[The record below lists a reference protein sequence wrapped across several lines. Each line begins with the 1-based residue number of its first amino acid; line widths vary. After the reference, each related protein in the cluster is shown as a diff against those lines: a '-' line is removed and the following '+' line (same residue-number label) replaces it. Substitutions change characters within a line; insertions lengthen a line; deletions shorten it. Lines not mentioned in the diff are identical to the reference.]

1 MIQKTK
7 SLANLRQ
14 RRQAHARSASQQRKS
29 HMLNFNY
36 EQRQSSAL
44 WGLVLAA
51 GDGKRLQNY
60 IRHTHALDLPKQYVS
75 FVGQRSMLEHTYDR
89 AEQLIPPKRIL
100 TVVGQ
105 HHLRHSEVRRQLAQR
120 PSENII
126 VQPDNKET
134 GPGIF
139 LPLMHL
145 FKRSP
150 QAIVALFPS
159 DHFILEEAR
168 FMDHVALAA
177 RAVSHKPSTI
187 ALLAMEADAP
197 EVEYGYIVPRSEP
210 DQITLWGTRGAAK
223 FVEKP
228 NTALAQE
235 IVKAGG
241 LWNTMIMVFKART
254 LLEMLATLNP
264 PVARLFARV
273 FDAIGTPAELETVEA
288 VYQLLEP
295 MNFSKDFL
303 EKVADAYPDA
313 ISVLPVLQVF
323 WSDLGAPRRIAQVL
337 ELLEHRRD
345 RQPET
350 TAAHRHGANSRAP
363 TLSWRR
369 ALA

>member
-1 MIQKTK
+1 MR
-7 SLANLRQ
+7 NL
-14 RRQAHARSASQQRKS
+14 
-29 HMLNFNY
+29 
-36 EQRQSSAL
+36 QSETSESV

-60 IRHTHALDLPKQYVS
+60 IRHTRALDLPKQYVN
-75 FVGQRSMLEHTYDR
+75 FVGRRSMLEHTYER
-89 AEQLIPPKRIL
+89 AEQLISPKRIL

-105 HHLRHSEVRRQLAQR
+105 HHLRHGEVRRQLAQR
-120 PSENII
+120 ASENII

-134 GPGIF
+134 GAGIF

-145 FKRSP
+145 LKRSP

-159 DHFILEEAR
+159 DHFILEEER

-177 RAVSHKPSTI
+177 RAVSHRPSTI
-187 ALLAMEADAP
+187 VLLAMEADGP

-210 DQITLWGTRGAAK
+210 GQITLWGTRGAAR

-228 NTALAQE
+228 NARLAEE

-254 LLEMLATLNP
+254 LLDMLATLNP
-264 PVARLFARV
+264 PVARLFARI

-303 EKVADAYPDA
+303 EKVAGAYPEA

-323 WSDLGAPRRIAQVL
+323 WSDLGSPRRIAQVQQ
-337 ELLEHRRD
+337 LLEHRPEPQAD
-345 RQPET
+345 ATAIHRQ
-350 TAAHRHGANSRAP
+350 AANFRRP